1 MHVTVGVRH
10 GRTWRTLTGLATA
23 SVLALSALGGGSA
36 LSANQLDS
44 WTVGHGTLW
53 TAPPPSGASSSLVS
67 AGSEVGFYEWLH
79 NGDTSNISQL
89 FLTAT
94 TSPTA
99 AVAGAVWTI
108 KDANEVQ
115 VGSGTCPATT
125 PLACS
130 FGALNAGQTVY
141 VVVAFTTSAGL
152 ADGAT
157 QNVDFLFN
165 TTGTPP
171 GKNRSHGDAKIV
183 TDSVLIARNGDA
195 AGDFN
200 LNDAT
205 ITVMDNQKLTGQNRQ
220 ATLATVDSALTGVA
234 VGDSPDLTTP
244 CDGTLTANFP
254 SWFSCSNLTSLTSVI
269 EVGNGRDFDNPSGG
283 PGIKVI
289 VSFSQMPNQ
298 LSGANPYVYHY
309 WVDAGGAHAEL
320 ITEICTFTGAFPNNA
335 GPCLVPGNKNVTVWM
350 SHNGNMRM

>member
-1 MHVTVGVRH
+1 MHETVGVRH
-10 GRTWRTLTGLATA
+10 RRTRRTLAGIVAA
-23 SVLALSALGGGSA
+23 SVLALSALGGGTA
-36 LSANQLDS
+36 LGANPD

-53 TAPPPSGASSSLVS
+53 TAPTGSGASSSLVS

-108 KDANEVQ
+108 KDASENLVR
-115 VGSGTCPATT
+115 SGACPAAT

-141 VVVAFTTSAGL
+141 VVAAFTTSANL

-157 QNVDFLFN
+157 QNVNFLFN

-171 GKNRSHGDAKIV
+171 GKNQSHGDAKSV
-183 TDSVLIARNGDA
+183 TDSVLVAKNGDA

-200 LNDAT
+200 LNDT
-205 ITVMDNQKLTGQNRQ
+205 SITVMDNQKLTGQNRQ

-234 VGDSPDLTTP
+234 VGDSPNLTTP
-244 CDGTLTANFP
+244 CDPTLTAGFP
-254 SWFSCSNLTSLTSVI
+254 AWFSCSNLTSLTSVI
-269 EVGNGRDFDNPSGG
+269 EVGNGRPFQNQEDG

-289 VSFSQMPNQ
+289 ISFSQMPNQ

-309 WVDAGGAHAEL
+309 WVDGAGAHAEL
-320 ITEICTFTGAFPNNA
+320 ITEACTFTAGFPDND
-335 GPCLVPGNKNVTVWM
+335 GPCLTPGNKNVTIWLF
-350 SHNGNMRM
+350 HNGNARM